1 MQPEASGRMYRT
13 DAEGIRRR
21 FLFRA
26 SCVAIV
32 AEAVSFGVRA
42 EIMDTL
48 SSQFHLTNEQIG
60 WVAGA
65 AFWGFTVSMFLGG
78 QVCEVVGMRWQIGAA
93 FACHVAGVLLTLF
106 SNGFGLL
113 YAGTL
118 AIGLANGLV
127 EATAN
132 PLIATIYPERKT
144 DRLNALHVWYPG
156 GIVIGGL
163 AALLCTRLGLGWQI
177 KTSLIMIPVLLYG
190 GLFFSLEL
198 PLTERRQHQ
207 ISTGTMYREAL
218 RPGFILLLFCIL
230 LTAATELGPTQWI
243 PSLLTRAGHLP
254 GILILVWIS
263 GLMAV
268 GRFFAGLL
276 IARVSP
282 VTLLLSCTLLS
293 AGGLLGLGTAQSGFG
308 VFLAATCFAV
318 GICYCWPT
326 MYGITSERFP
336 AGGGFLL
343 ALIGSAG
350 MLSGAIVVPVM
361 GRMYDVWGPT
371 RALRSMALLPLAVAV
386 VFALMWRRD
395 RAQGGYRPEQLAPP
409 SPL

>member
-1 MQPEASGRMYRT
+1 MYRT
-13 DAEGIRRR
+13 DGDGIRRG

-32 AEAVSFGVRA
+32 AEAMSFGVRA

-48 SSQFHLTNEQIG
+48 SSQFHLTNEQTG
-60 WVAGA
+60 WIAGA

-78 QVCEVVGMRWQIGAA
+78 QVCEVVGMRWQIGAG
-93 FACHVAGVLLTLF
+93 FACHVSGVLLTIF
-106 SNGFGLL
+106 ANGFGLL

-118 AIGLANGLV
+118 AIGMANGLV

-132 PLIATIYPERKT
+132 PLIATLYPARKT

-163 AALLCTRLGLGWQI
+163 VALLCTRLGLGWQM
-177 KTSLIMIPVLLYG
+177 KTSLILIPVLLYG
-190 GLFFSLEL
+190 GLFFNLEL
-198 PLTERRQHQ
+198 PPTERRQHQ
-207 ISTGTMYREAL
+207 ISTATMYREAL
-218 RPGFILLLFCIL
+218 RPGFLVLLFCIL

-254 GILILVWIS
+254 GILVLVWIT
-263 GLMAV
+263 GLMAL
-268 GRFFAGLL
+268 GRFFAGVLV
-276 IARVSP
+276 AHMSP
-282 VTLLLSCTLLS
+282 ITLLLSSTLLS
-293 AGGLLGLGTAQSGFG
+293 AGGLLGLGMTQSGLG

-343 ALIGSAG
+343 SLIGSAG

-361 GRMYDVWGPT
+361 GRMYDLWGPA
-371 RALRSMALLPLAVAV
+371 RALRSMAVLPMAVAV
-386 VFALMWRRD
+386 IFALIWRRD
-395 RAQGGYRPEQLAPP
+395 RARGGYRAEQLAPP
-409 SPL
+409 TPLRVSRN